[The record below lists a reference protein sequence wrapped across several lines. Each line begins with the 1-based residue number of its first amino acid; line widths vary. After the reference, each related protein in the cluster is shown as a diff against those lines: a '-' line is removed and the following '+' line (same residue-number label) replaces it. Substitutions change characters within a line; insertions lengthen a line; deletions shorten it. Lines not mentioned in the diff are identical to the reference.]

1 MVVDHAAP
9 EPYAMMN
16 YILKPANLFTGA
28 SLFCGLWSVMVS
40 AAAEPHES
48 SAFFT
53 AAVLIV
59 FAGIFDMLDGRV
71 ARLTNTSSDFGV
83 QMDSLVDVVSFGVAP
98 GVLLYKWGLE
108 AYGQAGFLVAFAF
121 VLCGVFR
128 LARFNMAAERE
139 RTDKPKKYTEGLAIT
154 CAGGMVAALVMFH
167 ARTRA
172 TEVDNHASV
181 LLMTLLL
188 SYLMISTVRF
198 RTFREFRLSPLTM
211 SLIAGLAATFT
222 VAAVISDSTIVLVMI
237 GGLYIGEGLVEEI
250 VFFRR
255 RRRADDPFYLA
266 DVPGGT
272 DLEEVD
278 EESEVHV

>member
-1 MVVDHAAP
+1 
-9 EPYAMMN
+9 MMN
-16 YILKPANLFTGA
+16 HILKPANLFTGA

-71 ARLTNTSSDFGV
+71 ARMTHTASDFGV

-98 GVLLYKWGLE
+98 GVLLYKWGLI
-108 AYGQAGFLVAFAF
+108 AYTRVGFLVAFMF

-128 LARFNMAAERE
+128 LARFNMQAERD

-167 ARTRA
+167 AKTRA
-172 TEVDNHASV
+172 TEVDNHVSV
-181 LLMTLLL
+181 LLLTLML

-198 RTFREFRLSPLTM
+198 RTFREFRLSPVTM
-211 SLIAGLAATFT
+211 ALIAGLTATT
-222 VAAVISDSTIVLVMI
+222 VVVLVI
-237 GGLYIGEGLVEEI
+237 YDYTSLLVLLGGAYIAEGLFEEMI
-250 VFFRR
+250 FFRR

-266 DVPGGT
+266 DLPGGT
-272 DLEEVD
+272 GLDEVD
-278 EESEVHV
+278 EEAEVHI